1 MGGVGPRCGA
11 PLGCWPPLA
20 PLAAA
25 LGLLEP
31 GGRALSQLNP
41 RKLTRRGASR
51 PNHRPSPSIESSHES
66 SRPRANRLAIA
77 E

>member
-1 MGGVGPRCGA
+1 MPIGPAPNPNTASAIGPATMARLEQAPLETRRRPEGIRGRMGGVGPRSGA

-31 GGRALSQLNP
+31 GDGP
-41 RKLTRRGASR
+41 
-51 PNHRPSPSIESSHES
+51 
-66 SRPRANRLAIA
+66 
-77 E
+77 